1 MEAARAL
8 KSVSADRRS
17 ALLSIWKSVT
27 KYPVG
32 RMVLHLICIVKHP
45 SNFKWHLRGIGREI
59 CFVNHG

>member
-1 MEAARAL
+1 MTTIA
-8 KSVSADRRS
+8 
-17 ALLSIWKSVT
+17 